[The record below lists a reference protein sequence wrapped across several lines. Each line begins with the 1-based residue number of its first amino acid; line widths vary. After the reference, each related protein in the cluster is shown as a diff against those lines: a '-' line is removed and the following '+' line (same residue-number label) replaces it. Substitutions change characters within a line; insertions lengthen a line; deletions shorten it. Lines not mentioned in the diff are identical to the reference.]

1 MTTEAQKF
9 DSFRDEWWNP
19 SGRLFSLHRINPLR
33 FEYFSNIAAPLD
45 GKTVLDIGCGGG
57 LLAEEFAKAGARVT
71 GIDLSPVSIEAAK
84 SHAAGSGL
92 DIDYRLS
99 SPAGFLKENPDGRF
113 DIIVC
118 AEVLEH
124 VDDLPAFLR
133 DTIAMLKADGLF
145 FFGTINKTV
154 KARLLA
160 VFVAENLLRMLPKG
174 THDYKRF
181 VRPSVLRK
189 LLEENNVEMMEV
201 KGMSYD
207 PLKLEF
213 HLSDDPSVNYL
224 GYGVK
229 RGE

>member
-9 DSFRDEWWNP
+9 DAFKDEWWNP
-19 SGRLFSLHRINPLR
+19 SGRLFSLHKINPLR
-33 FEYFSNIAAPLD
+33 FEYFSKIAGALN

-57 LLAEEFAKAGARVT
+57 LLSEEFAKHEAIVT
-71 GIDLSPVSIEAAK
+71 GIDLSPVAIEAAK
-84 SHAAGSGL
+84 KHGSESGL
-92 DIDYRLS
+92 AIDYRLS
-99 SPAGFLKENPDGRF
+99 SPTGFLKENPDRKF

-124 VDDLPAFLR
+124 VDDLSTFLK
-133 DTIAMLKADGLF
+133 DALTMLKTNGQF

-154 KARLLA
+154 KARVLA

-181 VRPSVLRK
+181 VRPSVLKK
-189 LLEENNVEMMEV
+189 LLEENNVEMMEI

-213 HLSDDPSVNYL
+213 ELSDDPSVNYL

-229 RGE
+229 REE